1 METRI
6 CYRSSFS
13 CEKYVSVWRGCGT
26 QCSHEANEG
35 HPISPHALTNA
46 RCRDSTNGALKA
58 HTKPLQSRM
67 GLLHNKTKTP
77 TNTTKLHHNGMWL
90 RGGHK
95 LSRTPSPKSN
105 KLKSANALKS
115 NYLLNFTYHYNE
127 SSERTQTDA
136 PKQWQEH
143 TKCSSPPLS
152 NPTKATKAMEEYE
165 RKNKEN
171 TKNSKI

>member
-1 METRI
+1 MEA
-6 CYRSSFS
+6 
-13 CEKYVSVWRGCGT
+13 
-26 QCSHEANEG
+26 QCSPRSQLG
-35 HPISPHALTNA
+35 PPYSPHALTKA

-67 GLLHNKTKTP
+67 GLLHNKPETP

-90 RGGHK
+90 RGHNK

-105 KLKSANALKS
+105 KLKSANALKR

-136 PKQWQEH
+136 PNAMARAHEVLKSLTLKSHQ
-143 TKCSSPPLS
+143 S
-152 NPTKATKAMEEYE
+152 NKSYGG
-165 RKNKEN
+165 
-171 TKNSKI
+171 I